1 MIYSMNIFWSII
13 VGSLS
18 GPEPMMQLDHLLLE
32 GYVLDHL
39 LLEGGVLDHLLRFIR
54 QHHSEL
60 QTGGGNIWKIL
71 EIFKMKIIR
80 IEIISI
86 RIFRIRKLE

>member
-1 MIYSMNIFWSII
+1 
-13 VGSLS
+13 
-18 GPEPMMQLDHLLLE
+18 MMQLDHLLLEGYVLDHLLLE

-60 QTGGGNIWKIL
+60 QTGGGLKDPQGT
-71 EIFKMKIIR
+71 
-80 IEIISI
+80 
-86 RIFRIRKLE
+86 